1 MKKATGR
8 NQKYNPEKFMG
19 AVTLR
24 QLRYFVAAAEAG
36 KVAKAASMISISP
49 SAVTDAIAELEA
61 LSGLSFF
68 ERHARGLTLTYEGH
82 RFLSHCRNILSSV
95 KDASYAFDVANNS
108 IDGSCT
114 LALEGTM
121 SGYLLAPL
129 LSRFQKAFPNIFVNL
144 IEANRIDVEK
154 LILDSACDVALIVVS
169 NITRKLPIS
178 QVTLIH
184 STRRLWLSPKHPLL
198 TKDEI
203 TLKDVAPEPYIQ
215 LTNDGAED
223 STARY
228 WKQNK
233 LERNIVF
240 RTTSMEAV
248 RSLIAFGRGVTI
260 LSDLLYRPWSL
271 EGERVEVRELA
282 SPIPPMDVGLVWR
295 RGSLNANLAATTFVN
310 FCRTEFIRM

>member
-1 MKKATGR
+1 MKRSAGR
-8 NQKYNPEKFMG
+8 SQKYNPEKFMG

-24 QLRYFVAAAEAG
+24 QLRYFIAAAEAG

-61 LSGLSFF
+61 LSGLTFF

-82 RFLSHCRNILSSV
+82 RFLAHCRNILSSV
-95 KDASYAFDVANNS
+95 KDASYAFDIANNS
-108 IDGSCT
+108 IEGSCT
-114 LALEGTM
+114 LALEATM

-129 LSRFQKAFPNIFVNL
+129 LSRFQKAFPNIFVDL
-144 IEANRIDVEK
+144 IEANRVEVEK
-154 LILDSACDVALIVVS
+154 LVIEGACDIGLIVVS
-169 NITRKLPIS
+169 NITKNLPVS
-178 QVTLIH
+178 HVVLIH

-198 TKDEI
+198 NKDEI
-203 TLKDVAPEPYIQ
+203 TLGDVAPEPYIQ
-215 LTNDGAED
+215 LTNDGAES

-233 LERNIVF
+233 LERNVVF
-240 RTTSMEAV
+240 RTSSMEAV

-271 EGERVEVRELA
+271 EGERVEMRELA
-282 SPIPPMDVGLVWR
+282 TPIPPMDVGLVWR
-295 RGSLNANLAATTFVN
+295 RGSLKANAAATTFAN